1 MPSPGSSP
9 NARQEQE
16 LDASNRGFL
25 TTRWSRVLR
34 VGGEDANEADE
45 ALVGLCTDYWQPL
58 YHFARRKGHSLHD
71 AQDLTQGFILGLIES
86 DSLARAD
93 PVRGRFRSFLIGA
106 FTNFLSNQHRN
117 ATALK
122 RGGGSTV
129 LSIDGPE
136 GEGFHLSLSSDAAS
150 PEQAYDRAWAIALL
164 ARAMERLRKKY
175 EDAGR
180 ADLFAALQPHLAGG
194 AGRPGYER
202 IGRGLGMSESAVTA
216 AVHRMR
222 RSYGTIVREEIA
234 ATVADPA
241 EVDDELRH
249 LMEIIS
255 GPAT

>member
-1 MPSPGSSP
+1 M
-9 NARQEQE
+9 QKQE

-34 VGGEDANEADE
+34 VGGEDSNEASE

-122 RGGGSTV
+122 RGGASMV

-136 GEGFHLSLSSDAAS
+136 GENFHLSLASDAAT
-150 PEQAYDRAWAIALL
+150 PEQAYDRAWGIALL
-164 ARAMERLRKKY
+164 ARAMGRLRQKY
-175 EDAGR
+175 EDAGHR
-180 ADLFAALQPHLAGG
+180 DLFAALQPHLAGG
-194 AGRPGYER
+194 TGRPGYER
-202 IGRGLGMSESAVTA
+202 IGADLGMSESAITA

-222 RSYGTIVREEIA
+222 RSYGTMIREEIA
-234 ATVADPA
+234 ATVANPSEID
-241 EVDDELRH
+241 EELRH
-249 LMEIIS
+249 LMEILS
-255 GPAT
+255 GPGT